1 LLGPLQKGGKGG
13 KKGKGKGDA
22 EEGVELDDAGKLKR
36 AEVRI
41 EALERELVQR
51 QDVVN
56 RALQAHNDMRQK
68 QAELLKDFDDEK
80 QTTFAITAD
89 MTRQYKSMQEEL
101 MRRINTLE
109 TTIMEQKDQLD
120 LARQANEELH
130 KAKDQEL
137 ALKDAQ
143 IADLRQ
149 KMDDMSHEF
158 GEMLKET
165 LDKMSEKIEATSNE
179 WEQDAGGNVE
189 KKLEELHMGPAT

>member
-1 LLGPLQKGGKGG
+1 MGTSSMPKKGGKG
-13 KKGKGKGDA
+13 KKDKAKGGED
-22 EEGVELDDAGKLKR
+22 GVELTGDEKAAR
-36 AEVRI
+36 AQLRI

-56 RALQAHNDMRQK
+56 RALQAHNDMRQR
-68 QAELLKDFDDEK
+68 QAELLKDFEDEK

-109 TTIMEQKDQLD
+109 STIMEQKDQLE

-179 WEQDAGGNVE
+179 WEQDAGGGGNVE
-189 KKLEELHMGPAT
+189 KKLEEL